1 MNVLWI
7 ALGIYIAGV
16 ALVLF
21 LRPTLMFRSG
31 SGAWKEF
38 GLGRGGSGSDDYTLF
53 PFWMFALAWAV
64 ISYAAATLLAVFL
77 VSSNIPEVAVAAAN
91 IATPISTAPPPTLPT
106 SIAASPI
113 APATTQPGF
122 YILETPPS
130 GAPPR
135 YVYFGDKPPTA
146 ANIDRFGGTIG

>member
-38 GLGRGGSGSDDYTLF
+38 GLGSGGSGSDDYTLF

-64 ISYAAATLLAVFL
+64 ISYAAATLAVVFF
-77 VSSNIPEVAVAAAN
+77 VAPAASAAPVAEIPAN
-91 IATPISTAPPPTLPT
+91 IATPISAVPPPALPTSVAVGKPPPT
-106 SIAASPI
+106 
-113 APATTQPGF
+113 ATVPG
-122 YILETPPS
+122 Y
-130 GAPPR
+130 
-135 YVYFGDKPPTA
+135 
-146 ANIDRFGGTIG
+146 

>member
-21 LRPTLMFRSG
+21 LRPTLMFRSA

-53 PFWMFALAWAV
+53 PFWMFALSWAV
-64 ISYAAATLLAVFL
+64 ISYAAATLAVVFFAA
-77 VSSNIPEVAVAAAN
+77 SAASAASAAPVADIAAN
-91 IATPISTAPPPTLPT
+91 IATPISAAPPPTLAVGTPPP
-106 SIAASPI
+106 AA
-113 APATTQPGF
+113 TVPG
-122 YILETPPS
+122 YYVLETPAS

-135 YVYFGDKPPTA
+135 YVYFGEKPPTV
-146 ANIDRFGGTIG
+146 ANLERFTA